1 MFIGLPIAVLVAV
14 LTWIF
19 SPKLGIDM
27 RGKISMT
34 TLSAGVVSAS
44 TAGFMYNNIAGV
56 CTMSACLFIVAVLF
70 GYERN

>member
-1 MFIGLPIAVLVAV
+1 MFIGLPIAVLLAV

-19 SPKLGIDM
+19 SPRLGIDL

-34 TLSAGVVSAS
+34 ALSAGAT
-44 TAGFMYNNIAGV
+44 TAVTGGFMYNNIAGV
-56 CTMSACLFIVAVLF
+56 CTMAACLLAVAALF

>member
-19 SPKLGIDM
+19 SPRLGVDM

-34 TLSAGVVSAS
+34 ALSLGTASAI
-44 TAGFMYNNIAGV
+44 TAGFMYNNIVGV
-56 CTMSACLFIVAVLF
+56 CTMSACFFIVAVLF

>member
-34 TLSAGVVSAS
+34 ALSAGAVSAV
-44 TAGFMYNNIAGV
+44 TAGFMYNNIVGV
-56 CTMSACLFIVAVLF
+56 CTIAACLFIVSVLF